1 MGKMTMKIG
10 RLRSSLLCAGILGLT
25 LGCAV
30 HPVREEVRAPA
41 TVPERYSVESP
52 ETQAPGRW
60 WETFDDE
67 ELNAHVDRALE
78 ENLDIRTAWA
88 RLDQVRALAVKA
100 GAESRPWVSTEQG
113 ISRSRTEMGRAQTS
127 NLFTFG
133 LSASYEID
141 LWKRIE
147 SQQKAVA
154 LDVRVSQEEVEATA
168 IGLAAQVVR
177 NWYSLAEQRAQL
189 QLLNE
194 QIRISETFL
203 ELVELRFGQG
213 LSTAVDVFQQREQ
226 LASLRTQV
234 PLVESSIEVLTHQLA
249 ILLGQPPLTEV
260 GGNTDRLP
268 PLSPLPEV
276 GIPMQLLRQRP
287 DLRASATRISAADY
301 RIAVAVADQFPA
313 LRLRGGTGF
322 QGTET
327 GDFFS
332 NWLWNLAANAT
343 TPLVDGGLR
352 VAEVERT
359 KAVIRERLLDYEKR
373 VLLALQE
380 VEDAL
385 VRERQQQR
393 HVELVVEQ
401 IEFAR
406 SAFEESR
413 ARFASGG
420 GNYLPVLTALQALQR
435 SERSLLTERRKRVDY
450 RIDLHKALGG
460 SWTAALRRTAD
471 SESANSASTD
481 IEASQTDPVGVM
493 ENES

>member
-1 MGKMTMKIG
+1 MKIE
-10 RLRSSLLCAGILGLT
+10 RLGFGLLCAGFLGLA

-30 HPVREEVRAPA
+30 HAVRKDVQPPA
-41 TVPERYSVESP
+41 SVPDRFSVDST
-52 ETQAPGRW
+52 ETPPLGQW
-60 WETFDDE
+60 WESFGDDE
-67 ELNAHVDRALE
+67 LSLHVDQALE
-78 ENLDIRTAWA
+78 ENLDIRTAWV

-100 GAESRPWVSTEQG
+100 GAETAPWVSTEQG
-113 ISRSRTEMGRAQTS
+113 LSRSRTEMGRAQTS
-127 NLFTFG
+127 NLFSFG
-133 LSASYEID
+133 LSASYEVD

-147 SQQKAVA
+147 SQRKAA
-154 LDVRVSQEEVEATA
+154 ELDVRASREEVEATA

-203 ELVELRFGQG
+203 ELVELRFSQGQ
-213 LSTAVDVFQQREQ
+213 STAVDVFQQREQ

-234 PLVESSIEVLTHQLA
+234 PLVESSIEVLRHQLA
-249 ILLGQPPLTEV
+249 ILLGQSPKTDV
-260 GGNTDRLP
+260 GGTTERLP
-268 PLSPLPEV
+268 QLSPLPEV
-276 GIPMQLLRQRP
+276 GLPMQLLQQRP
-287 DLRASATRISAADY
+287 DLRAAATRVSAADY

-322 QGTET
+322 QSAEA
-327 GDFFS
+327 GDFFG
-332 NWLWNLAANAT
+332 NWLWNLASNVT
-343 TPLVDGGLR
+343 TPLLDGGLR
-352 VAEVERT
+352 AAEVERT
-359 KAVIRERLLDYEKR
+359 KAVIQERLLDYEKR
-373 VLLALQE
+373 VLIALRE

-413 ARFASGG
+413 ARFASSG

-435 SERSLLTERRKRVDY
+435 SERSLLTERRRRIDT

-460 SWTAALRRTAD
+460 SWTATLRRTQD
-471 SESANSASTD
+471 LQSA
-481 IEASQTDPVGVM
+481 QTDPADVM
-493 ENES
+493 EN